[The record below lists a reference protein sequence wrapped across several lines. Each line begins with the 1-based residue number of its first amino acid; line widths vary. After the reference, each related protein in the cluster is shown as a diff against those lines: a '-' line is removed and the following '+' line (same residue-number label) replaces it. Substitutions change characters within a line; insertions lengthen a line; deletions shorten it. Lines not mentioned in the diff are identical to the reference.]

1 MISDIIASGTYSRLA
16 IGLII
21 FTHVIAYNES
31 GAITVLF
38 SAFIATICATFS
50 AFCKS
55 SLNHLQ
61 LPYIRATHKFDF
73 FILFLA
79 IWMDILTLICACGA
93 LTRTLSVC
101 FDSMT
106 GGMARIY
113 ILGRN
118 APENE
123 PWPDVIGFSIIFIV
137 SVMFMLGLENSKVFS
152 YILMA
157 SLCGIAGI
165 LIAITS
171 IRGNFTAWKSKQWLP
186 KGVSGLVTSAALL
199 VFTFPSEIPA
209 TGSCKR
215 LKATIVNMFI
225 CLTIVLCAGCLSAV
239 ITFNAP
245 EEFIAVPILLIL
257 ETLDF
262 HNFEPAIACLFVLV
276 GSCAFL
282 ELFSEMFTLIV
293 TLTTSDWK
301 ILSRQ
306 IGYEHGDSGS
316 PVLAVFTGGS
326 ICAMISFACPLEIIV
341 YFIAGS
347 QLFSGL
353 LRAAYLFYQPFR
365 PKYLVNTKND
375 TSLGYS
381 QLKPTATS
389 LRQSVSNTSFLQSN
403 TNVSTAGDVSRRIL
417 RCLSKPSIVSIP
429 KPKSRTKKRNEEM
442 EREWLLLGEPT
453 SPRNTIILDDE
464 QDTSTLTI
472 TPTGPENTSNQDGE
486 ALQSP
491 TSNDLI
497 ESNSD
502 TDSSTDIDAVVDEYR
517 QKVEV
522 TTSGPSEK
530 VLRIP
535 SMESWRLSIVLLVFY
550 SFGVAICLVGFV
562 IGSFI
567 VFSAGALVVLFFTLV
582 MLFLPR
588 YSHSETSPNVVFCSM
603 TILLE
608 SLLLGS
614 TFSISLPAIIAW
626 LIAGVLVFTRC
637 DTWFSLCIEQP
648 MYISHIVTPSVNG
661 PSTSN
666 LKSMIRLPRPPKGAL
681 IPSRIHAHGQCR

>member
-1 MISDIIASGTYSRLA
+1 MISDIPSGTYSRLG

-31 GAITVLF
+31 GAITVIF
-38 SAFIATICATFS
+38 SAFIATICATLS

-55 SLNHLQ
+55 SLNHLK
-61 LPYIRATHKFDF
+61 LPLIRETHKFDF

-79 IWMDILTLICACGA
+79 IWMDLFSLICACGA

-101 FDSMT
+101 LDSMT

-118 APENE
+118 SPMNE

-152 YILMA
+152 FILMA
-157 SLCGIAGI
+157 SMCGIVCI

-171 IRGNFTAWKSKQWLP
+171 IRGNLTAWQSKQWLP
-186 KGVSGLVTSAALL
+186 KGLPGLVTSAALL
-199 VFTFPSEIPA
+199 VFTFPSELPA
-209 TGSCKR
+209 TGSKR
-215 LKATIVNMFI
+215 FKATIIGIFI

-239 ITFNAP
+239 ITSNSN
-245 EEFIAVPILLIL
+245 EEFIAVPILSIL

-276 GSCAFL
+276 CSCAFL
-282 ELFSEMFTLIV
+282 ELFSEMFHLIV

-326 ICAMISFACPLEIIV
+326 ICAMIAFACPLEIIV

-347 QLFSGL
+347 QLISGL
-353 LRAAYLFYQPFR
+353 FRVLYLLYCPFR
-365 PKYLVNTKND
+365 PKYMVNTKND

-381 QLKPTATS
+381 QLKPTATT
-389 LRQSVSNTSFLQSN
+389 LRQSMSNTSFLQSN
-403 TNVSTAGDVSRRIL
+403 SNVSTAGDVSRRIL

-429 KPKSRTKKRNEEM
+429 KPKPRTKKRNEEM
-442 EREWLLLGEPT
+442 EREWLLLGEPA

-472 TPTGPENTSNQDGE
+472 TPTGPENASNQDVE
-486 ALQSP
+486 ALKSPNELIQS
-491 TSNDLI
+491 S
-497 ESNSD
+497 SD
-502 TDSSTDIDAVVDEYR
+502 SESSTDIDAVVDEYR

-522 TTSGPSEK
+522 ISGPSTEK

-535 SMESWRLSIVLLVFY
+535 SIESWRLSIVLIVFY
-550 SFGVAICLVGFV
+550 FFGVCLCLFAFA
-562 IGSFI
+562 IGSVLI
-567 VFSAGALVVLFFTLV
+567 FSAAALVVLFFTLV

-588 YSHSETSPNVVFCSM
+588 YSHSETSPNVIFCSL

-608 SLLLGS
+608 SILLAS

-626 LIAGVLVFTRC
+626 LISGVLVYTRC

-648 MYISHIVTPSVNG
+648 IYISHIVTPTANCS
-661 PSTSN
+661 STSN
-666 LKSMIRLPRPPKGAL
+666 LTKSMIRLPRPPKGSL
-681 IPSRIHAHGQCR
+681 IPSRIHGQCR